1 VALTIDSDA
10 FPYRVLSIRGTAS
23 VTQVEGVVP
32 EYAAAAQRYFGPDQG
47 AAWVAQLPADMRMWR
62 IAVRPEAVRILDF
75 ETRFPSALSS

>member
-1 VALTIDSDA
+1 MTPARRSPTRS
-10 FPYRVLSIRGTAS
+10 RKHC
-23 VTQVEGVVP
+23 

-62 IAVRPEAVRILDF
+62 IAVRPEVVRILDF